1 MAESSPS
8 LQSSRGRHN
17 WAKSGKVVDSVN
29 NDAGNRKERERK
41 GNEFHVEREQKKLA
55 KFAGNIKYST
65 QNICF
70 VLIFIIIIN
79 RHMLYYIENQLKATR
94 EVKSAEKQ

>member
-29 NDAGNRKERERK
+29 NDAGSRKAGK
-41 GNEFHVEREQKKLA
+41 GNELHVEREQKKLA

-70 VLIFIIIIN
+70 VLIFSIIIN

>member
-29 NDAGNRKERERK
+29 NDAGSRKERK

-55 KFAGNIKYST
+55 KFACNIKYST

-70 VLIFIIIIN
+70 VYIFIININ
-79 RHMLYYIENQLKATR
+79 RHMLYYIENQLKVKG
-94 EVKSAEKQ
+94 EVKSAGKQ

>member
-29 NDAGNRKERERK
+29 NDAGNRKARK

-65 QNICF
+65 QNIF
-70 VLIFIIIIN
+70 VLCSFS
-79 RHMLYYIENQLKATR
+79 L
-94 EVKSAEKQ
+94 